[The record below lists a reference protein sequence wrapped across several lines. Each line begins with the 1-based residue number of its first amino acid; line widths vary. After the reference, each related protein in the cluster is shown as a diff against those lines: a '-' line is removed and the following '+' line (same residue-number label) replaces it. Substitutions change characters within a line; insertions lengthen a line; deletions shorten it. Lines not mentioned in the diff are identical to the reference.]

1 MVTLMDGKNVKA
13 EYLFTLLTK
22 LHEQTDP
29 AYFSSLPEKNSYCAE
44 PHVKSPEAGCIC
56 KFISRVAYQQS

>member
-29 AYFSSLPEKNSYCAE
+29 AYFSSLPEKYSYCAE
-44 PHVKSPEAGCIC
+44 PHVKSP
-56 KFISRVAYQQS
+56 